1 VLVALLGLCAAAFCA
16 DPDPPA
22 RVPRFS
28 DFPFDQWAAA
38 PDHSAIKWEVH
49 LLPPV
54 LSPHQRLLQ
63 RIQVVVPGSELE
75 KRRGSGEIVVLAR
88 FEDSDGRQWR
98 TANRLNLANVQ
109 PGVKSQ
115 ELTFTLTAFVRPGS
129 YRVLVALAFH
139 KAGESGE
146 MEHNFTR
153 RSLHVAAIRN
163 DPLPEAWQ
171 SLPPVEVLPPVD
183 GADAWFLPDVKGRQ
197 SLPLKGTAPQIDL
210 LVNMTP
216 SERSSNGASAQRRN
230 MASVIPALKVLS
242 DLNAATRP
250 PSFAAID
257 LTHHRIGYETRNAA
271 ALDWRALAKALT
283 DNNPGIIDA
292 KSLAAQASIRDYFA
306 REMARRAGAS
316 GPPRWL
322 IILSGPMAFFG
333 QEETPLP
340 ELPPDPNRHIVYL
353 RSGQVGAG
361 WSGRNWSGCAHCSNG
376 KDSRPNAGISHDH
389 SGRPRARRGRDGC
402 CVSRRSGTRPEAD
415 GCPGDP
421 DCDAGDFSQGAGA
434 ADAGYCG
441 WRRTGSAVGAG
452 GPVNNS
458 RGFCP
463 EWTSIDRIS
472 VAHFFV
478 SVLGGL
484 CHRKLATSG

>member
-1 VLVALLGLCAAAFCA
+1 MLVALLGLCAAAFCA

-54 LSPHQRLLQ
+54 LSLHQRL
-63 RIQVVVPGSELE
+63 IESVQVVVPGSELE

-353 RSGQVGAG
+353 RFSGGFG
-361 WSGRNWSGCAHCSNG
+361 GMGGRGPGRSGPGG
-376 KDSRPNAGISHDH
+376 PAGIGPDVRIAPTERIHGPMPGFPMIIPGGP
-389 SGRPRARRGRDGC
+389 GRGGGGIDAAFPDDLERVLKPMGAR
-402 CVSRRSGTRPEAD
+402 VIPIATPEIFRKVLALLMQD
-415 GCPGDP
+415 I
-421 DCDAGDFSQGAGA
+421 
-434 ADAGYCG
+434 
-441 WRRTGSAVGAG
+441 AG
-452 GPVNNS
+452 GGE
-458 RGFCP
+458 R
-463 EWTSIDRIS
+463 
-472 VAHFFV
+472 A
-478 SVLGGL
+478 
-484 CHRKLATSG
+484 AQ